1 MTDADALYEQADFLV
16 KYRKEH
22 PDQKPRPRHVATSEE
37 WQVLRDLKLGVCRI
51 CSDDYQPELHHLLSR
66 SLQGDDAAD
75 NLVSLCRRCHTEVE
89 AHDELACR
97 QLGLNLT
104 DTELAYLTEKKY
116 EGYADRRYGT
126 EAT

>member
-1 MTDADALYEQADFLV
+1 MDADAMYEQADFLV

-22 PDQKPRPRHVATSEE
+22 PEPDPKPRPRHVATSEE
-37 WQVLRDLKLGVCRI
+37 WQVLRDLKLGPCRI

-66 SLQGDDAAD
+66 SLQGDDAAP
-75 NLVSLCRRCHTEVE
+75 NLVPLCRRCHTEVE

-104 DTELAYLTEKKY
+104 DPELAYLTERKY
-116 EGYADRRYGT
+116 EGYADTRYGGG
-126 EAT
+126 A